1 MNATVLL
8 GMAAAGGLVLAVVG
22 WRGTAV
28 RPEAET
34 VRPTPRWLLAVREI
48 LRHQRLVVGAVA
60 AGIVAGVLTG
70 WPVGGL
76 LVTIAVLL
84 VPRIVAPDR
93 GARERT
99 ERIEAVAVWTE
110 MLRDTLSAA
119 AGLEQALR
127 ATATAPPLALAGPVR
142 ALAARIEAGERL
154 PDALRAFADDVDDPT
169 CDLVVTALVLAA
181 ERQARQLAALLGTLA
196 EAAREQV
203 VMRLKVDAERTRVH
217 SSVRIVVA
225 TTLAMAAG
233 LVLLNRTY
241 LDPFDTGTGQ
251 LVLAGVGGLFG
262 VAFAWMA
269 RIAAIPAP
277 ARLLQ
282 NPTTT
287 PTTPTN
293 TSAASR
299 EAMSS

>member
-1 MNATVLL
+1 MNATVLVCGLL
-8 GMAAAGGLVLAVVG
+8 GMAAAGGVVLAAAG
-22 WRGTAV
+22 WWGTPV
-28 RPEAET
+28 RVEADT
-34 VRPTPRWLLAVREI
+34 DTAPPRWLLAAREV
-48 LRHQRLVVGAVA
+48 LRHQRLVVGAV
-60 AGIVAGVLTG
+60 VTGVVIGALTG

-76 LVTIAVLL
+76 LTAIAVLL

-119 AGLEQALR
+119 AGLEQGLR
-127 ATATAPPLALAGPVR
+127 ATAAAPPGPLVVPVR

-217 SSVRIVVA
+217 SSVRIVVG

-233 LVLLNRTY
+233 LVLLNRPY
-241 LDPFDTGTGQ
+241 LEPFDTGTGQ
-251 LVLAGVGGLFG
+251 LVLAAVGALF
-262 VAFAWMA
+262 ALTFAWMA

-277 ARLLQ
+277 ARLLRSAQ
-282 NPTTT
+282 APT
-287 PTTPTN
+287 P
-293 TSAASR
+293 AGSR
-299 EAMSS
+299 EATP

>member
-1 MNATVLL
+1 MSAAVLL
-8 GMAAAGGLVLAVVG
+8 CGLLGSGAAGGVVLAASG
-22 WRGTAV
+22 WRGTLV
-28 RPEAET
+28 RADADDAK
-34 VRPTPRWLLAVREI
+34 PTPRWLLAVREAV
-48 LRHQRLVVGAVA
+48 RHQRLVVGAVV

-76 LVTIAVLL
+76 LTTIAVLL
-84 VPRIVAPDR
+84 VPRIVAPDK
-93 GARERT
+93 GATERT

-119 AGLEQALR
+119 AGLEQGLR
-127 ATATAPPLALAGPVR
+127 ATAAAPPAALAAPVR
-142 ALAARIEAGERL
+142 ALAGRIDAGERL

-196 EAAREQV
+196 DAAREQV

-217 SSVRIVVA
+217 TSVRIVVA
-225 TTLAMAAG
+225 TTLGMAAG

-241 LDPFDTGTGQ
+241 LDPFDSGTGQ
-251 LVLAGVGGLFG
+251 LVLAAVGGLFAL
-262 VAFAWMA
+262 AFAWMA
-269 RIAAIPAP
+269 KIAAIPAP
-277 ARLLQ
+277 ARLLR
-282 NPTTT
+282 NP
-287 PTTPTN
+287 
-293 TSAASR
+293 AAPAVFP